1 VTVYTLS
8 STKTSSTPTNYPA
21 PLNHHSLY
29 VPSPSS
35 ATPFPDNYFDA
46 IISRSLAT
54 VLRNDEWA
62 RSFFDCMRVLK
73 PGGHIEM
80 LTIDPHLSCEGPKLS
95 SWVDEHLSCRL
106 EAHGLS
112 MQASDTVLDTMGI
125 VGLEN
130 IRRARVALPTHSPK
144 VVTRPAPQVSIA
156 FGVAMPP
163 PISQDTVDVGRMM
176 WFLGRHFYQDL
187 HSRFL
192 CFSEGE
198 EWFWARKDIR
208 DECERYQTKMVLTIA
223 CARKPGGTPDQQ

>member
-1 VTVYTLS
+1 
-8 STKTSSTPTNYPA
+8 
-21 PLNHHSLY
+21 

-46 IISRSLAT
+46 VISRSLAT
-54 VLRNDEWA
+54 VVRNDEWA
-62 RSFFDCMRVLK
+62 RLFFDCMRILK

-95 SWVDEHLSCRL
+95 SWVHEHLSCRL

-112 MQASDTVLDTMGI
+112 MQASDTVLDTMDI

-130 IRRARVALPTHSPK
+130 IRRARIALPTHSPK
-144 VVTRPAPQVSIA
+144 VVARPEDKDA
-156 FGVAMPP
+156 
-163 PISQDTVDVGRMM
+163 VDVGKMM

-192 CFSEGE
+192 YISEGE

-223 CARKPGGTPDQQ
+223 CAQKPGSTPDQQ